1 MGVLRIHFTGT
12 DLARTQIAAVP
23 DPLWEI
29 MLSLHWL
36 QGSYWR
42 MMPAGRLVFGS
53 WRAGVVERLR
63 RSGSGAEVR
72 DRLLPLSPAQSDF
85 PDFLTPPEGLLGLDA
100 GLEAALAAPRQQLRR
115 ELVPLAGSPNDRHW
129 PRTLAGG
136 GPDHLRQLERL
147 LRGYHAH
154 AIAPY
159 WPEVRRR
166 VEAEHARRLQ
176 DIATGGVEGMLA
188 RLAPGMRWCRPVLEV
203 YHPTTRDLHLNGRGL
218 TLIPSYFC
226 WTAIPLADPALPPVL
241 VYAVE
246 HQASPAPA
254 ALPAAARTGL
264 GTLLG
269 STRAAILELVEGGC
283 TVSELAT
290 RTGVSVASASRHA
303 QILREAGLVTSHR
316 HTNTVT
322 HLLTPLGSAL
332 LRGEL

>member
-12 DLARTQIAAVP
+12 DLARTQVAAVP
-23 DPLWEI
+23 DPFWEI

-42 MMPAGRLVFGS
+42 AMPAGRLVFGA
-53 WRAGVVERLR
+53 WHAAVVDRLR
-63 RSGSGAEVR
+63 RNGTGGEIR
-72 DRLLPLSPAQSDF
+72 DWLMPLSPPQSDF
-85 PDFLTPPEGLLGLDA
+85 PDFLTPAEGLLGLDA
-100 GLEAALAAPRQQLRR
+100 GLDAVLATTRHQLRR
-115 ELVPLAGSPNDRHW
+115 ELGPLRGSPNARDW
-129 PRTLAGG
+129 PRTLAAGG
-136 GPDHLRQLERL
+136 VTDLRRLERV
-147 LRGYHAH
+147 LRAYHGH

-159 WPEVRRR
+159 WSEVRRH
-166 VEAEHARRLQ
+166 VEAEHTRRQ
-176 DIATGGVEGMLA
+176 RDVAAGGVERMLA
-188 RLAPGMRWCRPVLEV
+188 GLAPTMRWRPPVLEV
-203 YHPTTRDLHLNGRGL
+203 RHPTTRDLHLNGRGL

-246 HQASPAPA
+246 HRASPAPA

-316 HTNTVT
+316 HSNTVT